1 MSHDKLKK
9 ALARARQEDQER
21 LGTNHTGNGTAAIM
35 PEISIANHDADL
47 PKQYTES
54 LSPKTE
60 QTQKTSPTV
69 NQNINYTRG
78 ATQTKVTEINR
89 ESLEKHKVIYD
100 CRLHPA
106 ADQVKILRT
115 QLLQRLLPDGGNSV
129 LITSPR
135 PGEGK
140 TVNAISLAISLSQEI
155 ERTVLLI
162 DANLRNPTIT
172 DYFGLPPCKGLS
184 DYLLGKVSIP
194 EILINPG
201 IDKLTL
207 LPGGRPLTT
216 SSEVLGASR
225 MADLV
230 KEMRERYPERILVFD
245 GPDILSA
252 ADSLLFS
259 KFVDGIVLVVE
270 AEASTRDDIKLAI
283 DRIGKEHLIG
293 TILNKAR
300 E

>member
-9 ALARARQEDQER
+9 ALARARQENSEGLKTDPTPLGAEASVPVEQEPQATTPPQT
-21 LGTNHTGNGTAAIM
+21 LKSDKNLAQAPLQSGNQVKGT
-35 PEISIANHDADL
+35 
-47 PKQYTES
+47 
-54 LSPKTE
+54 
-60 QTQKTSPTV
+60 
-69 NQNINYTRG
+69 
-78 ATQTKVTEINR
+78 TQTRTEELNHQ
-89 ESLEKHKVIYD
+89 SLEKFKVIYD

-115 QLLQRLLPDGGNSV
+115 QMLQRLLPSGGNSV

-140 TVNAISLAISLSQEI
+140 TVNAISLAISLAQEI

-172 DYFGLPPCKGLS
+172 EYFGLPQGLGLA
-184 DYLLGKVSIP
+184 DYLLGKVSLP

-201 IDKLTL
+201 IDKLTI
-207 LPGGRPLTT
+207 LPGGRPLAT

-225 MADLV
+225 MENLV
-230 KEMRERYPERILVFD
+230 KEMKERYPERILVFD
-245 GPDILSA
+245 GPDILTA

-259 KFVDGIVLVVE
+259 RFVDGIVLVVE
-270 AEASTRDDIKLAI
+270 AEATSRNDIKLAI